1 MDLGPGALLAEGD
14 EGSWAGRDSEFKSG
28 AVGLASAAATALPS
42 ACKWEVASPNR
53 SNAGLGLGCS
63 VTLDDGVV
71 SVVSQRY
78 IITNYDH
85 YDLPQ
90 NNLQNTLPILT

>member
-1 MDLGPGALLAEGD
+1 MRIIARPIA
-14 EGSWAGRDSEFKSG
+14 
-28 AVGLASAAATALPS
+28 ASAAATALPS

-90 NNLQNTLPILT
+90 NNLQNTLPILTWKVKCIH